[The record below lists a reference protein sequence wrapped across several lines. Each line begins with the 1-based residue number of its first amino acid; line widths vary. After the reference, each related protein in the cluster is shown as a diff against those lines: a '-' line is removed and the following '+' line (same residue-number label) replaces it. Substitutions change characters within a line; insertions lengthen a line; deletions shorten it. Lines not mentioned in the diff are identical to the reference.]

1 MVRLGARRLARRSG
15 GADMSWSRLAAVLGL
30 WATLVALVV
39 FELYPALPS
48 SARGWLLLV
57 VAGPPLHAA
66 AELLAEKLLSREAGL
81 RISAKR
87 FSWKRVF
94 AVLLALLAVAS
105 LAAVALR
112 F

>member
-1 MVRLGARRLARRSG
+1 
-15 GADMSWSRLAAVLGL
+15 MSWSRLAAVLGV
-30 WATLVALVV
+30 WAMLVALVV

-48 SARGWLLLV
+48 TARGWLLLA
-57 VAGPPLHAA
+57 VAGPPLYVAV
-66 AELLAEKLLSREAGL
+66 ELLAEKLLSREAGL

-94 AVLLALLAVAS
+94 VVVLALVAVAS

-112 F
+112 T